1 MPDTAKKI
9 ALAADHGGFVLKEK
23 LARFLEGEGYAVVDL
38 GTHSEDRVDYPDY
51 GYKLADAIAAGDARF
66 GIGICGSG
74 IGISMALNRHPKIR
88 AALCHDVTSA
98 RLARQHNDA
107 NVLALGERLMGF
119 ETAIDCVKTFL
130 STSFEGGRHEGRV
143 AKLGKVC

>member
-9 ALAADHGGFVLKEK
+9 ALAADHGGFSLKTK
-23 LARFLEGEGYAVVDL
+23 LVRFLEDEGYQVIDL
-38 GTHSEDRVDYPDY
+38 GTHSDDRVDYPDF
-51 GYKLADAIAAGDARF
+51 GYKLAEAIASGEAQVGV
-66 GIGICGSG
+66 GICGSG

-88 AALCHDVTSA
+88 AALCHDITSA

-107 NVLALGERLMGF
+107 NVLALGERLIGV
-119 ETAIDCVKTFL
+119 ETAIDCLKTFL
-130 STSFEGGRHEGRV
+130 STSFDGGRHEGRV